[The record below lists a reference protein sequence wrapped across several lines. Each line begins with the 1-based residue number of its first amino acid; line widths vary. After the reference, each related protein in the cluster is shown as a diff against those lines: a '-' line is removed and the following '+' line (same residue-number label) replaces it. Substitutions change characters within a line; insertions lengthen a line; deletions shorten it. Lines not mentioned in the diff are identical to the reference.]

1 MKPNLLL
8 KLCAVASS
16 LLLAVGF
23 VSYRAGALDWL
34 SKPAASAIETPTA
47 PEYIFLD
54 GSLNETPAPPKA
66 AEAGDQLL
74 WSSKSGTVF
83 GTRQTTTLVVEP
95 SESVEES
102 PVIFSGSKSLM
113 PAPSA
118 RQK

>member
-16 LLLAVGF
+16 LLLAGGF

-34 SKPAASAIETPTA
+34 RKPAATAIETPTA
-47 PEYIFLD
+47 RDDIIVADPLKEAT
-54 GSLNETPAPPKA
+54 TPANRA
-66 AEAGDQLL
+66 TADGQLL
-74 WSSKSGTVF
+74 WSSKSGAVF
-83 GTRQTTTLVVEP
+83 VAPQTTTPVVEP
-95 SESVEES
+95 PVTVEEA

-118 RQK
+118 QQK